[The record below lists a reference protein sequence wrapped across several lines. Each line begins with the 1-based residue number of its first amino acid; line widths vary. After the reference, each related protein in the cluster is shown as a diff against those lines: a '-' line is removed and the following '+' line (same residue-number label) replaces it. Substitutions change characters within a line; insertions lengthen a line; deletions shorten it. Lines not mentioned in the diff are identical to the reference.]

1 MCIVIV
7 KTEKTDTPKEQL
19 KESFD
24 NNRDGSGYLFAM
36 NGNLTIKKGFFVFND
51 FYDNYSRDMERFNNP
66 VSIIHFRITTHG
78 ITNKTNCH
86 PFLINDGIGFAHN
99 GMIDFVDDHK
109 KKSDTLMFKNEILSI
124 LPDGFIFNNSIMKL
138 IEESIGTSKL
148 AFLDNN
154 GNYRIANEGLG
165 HWNKDNTIWY
175 SNKSYCEVRTPKYAW
190 NAFGHAGIY
199 SQYDNLNITN
209 KKKKKNTDNL
219 ERTQCRTCLS
229 GLMSLGERKL
239 GHCDKCQADAKNGDH
254 PNRI

>member
-7 KTEKTDTPKEQL
+7 KTEKTDIPKEQL

-209 KKKKKNTDNL
+209 KKKNKNTDNL

-254 PNRI
+254 PKRI

>member
-7 KTEKTDTPKEQL
+7 KTEKTDIPKEQL

-190 NAFGHAGIY
+190 NSFGHAGIY

-254 PNRI
+254 PKRI

>member
-7 KTEKTDTPKEQL
+7 KTEKTDIPKEQL

-254 PNRI
+254 PKRI

>member
-7 KTEKTDTPKEQL
+7 KTEKTDIPKEQL

-175 SNKSYCEVRTPKYAW
+175 SNKSYSEVRTPKYAW

-229 GLMSLGERKL
+229 GLMSVGERKL

-254 PNRI
+254 PKRI

>member
-7 KTEKTDTPKEQL
+7 KTEKTDIPKEQL

-36 NGNLTIKKGFFVFND
+36 NGNLTIKKGFFVVND

>member
-7 KTEKTDTPKEQL
+7 KTEKTDIPKEQL

-51 FYDNYSRDMERFNNP
+51 FYDNYSRDMEKFNNP

-124 LPDGFIFNNSIMKL
+124 LPDGFIFNDSIMKL
-138 IEESIGTSKL
+138 IEASIGTSKL

-175 SNKSYCEVRTPKYAW
+175 SNKSYCEVRRSVYAY
-190 NAFGHAGIY
+190 NNYGHASIY
-199 SQYDNLNITN
+199 NAYGNLNITN
-209 KKKKKNTDNL
+209 KKKKKNTDNI
-219 ERTQCRTCLS
+219 ERHQCRTCLS

-254 PNRI
+254 PKRI

>member
-7 KTEKTDTPKEQL
+7 KTEKTDIPKEQL

-190 NAFGHAGIY
+190 NSFGHAGIY

-254 PNRI
+254 PNMI

>member
-1 MCIVIV
+1 MCIAIL
-7 KTEKTDTPKEQL
+7 KPKGENISKDRL
-19 KESFD
+19 ENCFD
-24 NNRDGSGYLFAM
+24 NNDDGAGYVFAM
-36 NGNLTIKKGFFVFND
+36 NGSLHFFKGFFRFKD
-51 FYDNYSRDMERFNNP
+51 FWKSYVKNVINNGNP
-66 VSIIHFRITTHG
+66 ITAIHFRITTHG

-254 PNRI
+254 PKRI

>member
-7 KTEKTDTPKEQL
+7 KTEKTDIPKEQL

-36 NGNLTIKKGFFVFND
+36 NGNLTIKKVFFVFND

-190 NAFGHAGIY
+190 NSFGHAGIY

-219 ERTQCRTCLS
+219 ERTQCSTCLS

-254 PNRI
+254 PKRI

>member
-7 KTEKTDTPKEQL
+7 KTEKTDIPKEQL

>member
-7 KTEKTDTPKEQL
+7 KTEKTDIPKEQL

-51 FYDNYSRDMERFNNP
+51 FYDNYSRDMEKFNNP

-254 PNRI
+254 PKRI

>member
-7 KTEKTDTPKEQL
+7 KTEKTDIPKEQL

-66 VSIIHFRITTHG
+66 VSIIHFRFTTHG

-190 NAFGHAGIY
+190 NSFGHAGIY

-254 PNRI
+254 PKRI

>member
-7 KTEKTDTPKEQL
+7 KTEKTDIPKEQL

-24 NNRDGSGYLFAM
+24 NNQDGSGYLFAM

-51 FYDNYSRDMERFNNP
+51 FYDNYSRDMEKFNNP

-86 PFLINDGIGFAHN
+86 PFLINDGVGFAHN

-154 GNYRIANEGLG
+154 GNYRIANEDLG

-175 SNKSYCEVRTPKYAW
+175 SNKSYCEVRTTQYAW
-190 NAFGHAGIY
+190 NRFGHAGIY
-199 SQYDNLNITN
+199 NAYGNLNITN
-209 KKKKKNTDNL
+209 KKKTNNTDNI
-219 ERTQCRTCLS
+219 ERNQCRTCYS
-229 GLMSLGERKL
+229 GLMTLGERKL
-239 GHCDKCQADAKNGDH
+239 GHCQACQIDGDH

>member
-7 KTEKTDTPKEQL
+7 KTEKTAIPKEQL
-19 KESFD
+19 KESFV

-190 NAFGHAGIY
+190 NSFGHAGIY
-199 SQYDNLNITN
+199 NAYGNLNITN

-254 PNRI
+254 PKRI